1 MKIILNKG
9 IYLLL
14 HYITGKKKKEIER
27 KNSVNEIK
35 VLSLFDGISCG
46 MVALERAGV
55 PIEKS
60 VAYEID
66 EDAIKVSTSN
76 YPQIEHKGDVFDAKY
91 IEGEYD
97 LLIGGSPCTYWSIA
111 KAGNNGEKGERET
124 TASGLGWD
132 LFSQYV
138 RALKEAKPKYFF
150 YENNASMSDE
160 IRECISKEL
169 RCKPIEIDSADF
181 SAQHRHRLYWTNIP
195 IEEWTKSE
203 LVFDDII
210 DNDTPYKYRN
220 FEKYKDTVKVSKDG
234 LSVRFDTSGKGQYG
248 QANRAKKTNQ
258 KWNTLPASG
267 QDKNDIWVDD
277 YISRH
282 ITPIE
287 AERLQTLPDNYTEI
301 LSSEAK
307 RTKVCGNGWTVD
319 VIAHIFTGL
328 KERIGEKQNEA
339 IRN

>member
-1 MKIILNKG
+1 MKENNRNINLSKG
-9 IYLLL
+9 L
-14 HYITGKKKKEIER
+14 
-27 KNSVNEIK
+27 K
-35 VLSLFDGISCG
+35 VLSPFNGISCG
-46 MVALERAGV
+46 RVALERAG
-55 PIEKS
+55 IEVERYVS
-60 VAYEID
+60 YEID
-66 EDAIKVSTSN
+66 DDANKVAKYN
-76 YPQIEHKGDVFDAKY
+76 YPDDEYNGDVFEADFTQY
-91 IEGEYD
+91 EGFD

-138 RALKEAKPKYFF
+138 RALKEAKPKYFL
-150 YENNASMSDE
+150 YENNASMSKE

-169 RCKPIEIDSADF
+169 GCEPIEIDSADF

-195 IEEWTKSE
+195 IKEWVKSE
-203 LVFDDII
+203 LVFDDIV
-210 DNDTPYKYRN
+210 DTDTPYKYRN

-319 VIAHIFTGL
+319 VIAWIFGGL
-328 KERIGEKQNEA
+328 K
-339 IRN
+339 

>member
-1 MKIILNKG
+1 MKENNRNINLSKG
-9 IYLLL
+9 L
-14 HYITGKKKKEIER
+14 
-27 KNSVNEIK
+27 K
-35 VLSLFDGISCG
+35 VLSPFNGISCG
-46 MVALERAGV
+46 RVALERAG
-55 PIEKS
+55 IEVERYVS
-60 VAYEID
+60 YEID
-66 EDAIKVSTSN
+66 DDANKVAKYN
-76 YPQIEHKGDVFDAKY
+76 YPDDEYNGDVFEADFTQY
-91 IEGEYD
+91 EGFD

-138 RALKEAKPKYFF
+138 RALKEAKPKYFL

-169 RCKPIEIDSADF
+169 GCKPIEIDSADF

-203 LVFDDII
+203 LVFNDII

-258 KWNTLPASG
+258 KWNTLSASG

-319 VIAHIFTGL
+319 VIAHIFSGL
-328 KERIGEKQNEA
+328 K
-339 IRN
+339 